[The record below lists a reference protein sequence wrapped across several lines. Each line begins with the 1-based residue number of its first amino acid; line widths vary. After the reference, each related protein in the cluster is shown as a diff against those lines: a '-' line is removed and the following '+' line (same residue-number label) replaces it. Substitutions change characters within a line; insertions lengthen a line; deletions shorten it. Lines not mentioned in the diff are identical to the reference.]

1 MNVSNFTLR
10 ENDHTAQREQHFYY
24 RQHPQK
30 IISINIKRAWLA
42 TQPFKTTPM
51 QDICNYNFFPE
62 VTPCPLAENTACS
75 MCPQAH

>member
-10 ENDHTAQREQHFYY
+10 ENDHTAQGEQHFYY
-24 RQHPQK
+24 RQHPQR
-30 IISINIKRAWLA
+30 IISINIKRAWL
-42 TQPFKTTPM
+42 TPSRLRQRPCKTSVIIT
-51 QDICNYNFFPE
+51 FFPE